1 MDPMPTNRNPD
12 WPNPDCPNPD
22 WPNPE
27 WPSPEWPSPE
37 WAVTEV
43 RLVLGPART
52 VGDLLGALVELM
64 TATGAE
70 AHDVQFDEV
79 PEGRLVVAACR
90 LRPGGGDVAEPLR
103 ALVVHPVTASR

>member
-12 WPNPDCPNPD
+12 WNRDPDRRDPD
-22 WPNPE
+22 WRDPD
-27 WPSPEWPSPE
+27 WV
-37 WAVTEV
+37 VTEV

-52 VGDLLGALVELM
+52 VGDLLAALVELM
-64 TATGAE
+64 TATGVE
-70 AHDVQFDEV
+70 AHDVHFDEV

-103 ALVVHPVTASR
+103 ALVVHPVTASL